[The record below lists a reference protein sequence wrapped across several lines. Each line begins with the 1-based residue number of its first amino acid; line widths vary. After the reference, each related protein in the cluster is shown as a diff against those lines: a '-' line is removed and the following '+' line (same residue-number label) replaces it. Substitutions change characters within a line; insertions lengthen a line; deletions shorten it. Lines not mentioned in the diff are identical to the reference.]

1 MKINPISEMT
11 VPVYREIKPVDNKE
25 LEKAVEKVDLGQ
37 KPEIKEPYKPDTA
50 EKKPGIDDG
59 RETIGISND
68 GDIAKASKAGLENMN
83 EGLVLKKTPEPE
95 RKADVNTE
103 AMKAA
108 PERIAPEKPP
118 VDDKAAEKT
127 AVESSDAKSPAQ
139 KAKTENLIGYSKD
152 ELERLYQQ
160 GEINSN
166 QLDRELERREMI
178 RGEKKDAA
186 DAVKQDE
193 KNEKKTNEDVAK
205 AMEDNREN
213 GVKQV
218 TAQNEEVVRN
228 QKEAANK
235 QADAVQEKRQDEK
248 ANAADNANEANT
260 ASAENRKQIITE
272 EMDRDDRFV
281 REMSVLSGAQEDTEI
296 KSEAFETAVENGRL
310 KLMEEV
316 FNVDPATASNA

>member
-1 MKINPISEMT
+1 MKINPINEMT

-25 LEKAVEKVDLGQ
+25 LEKAVEKVGAAGQ
-37 KPEIKEPYKPDTA
+37 PEIKEPYKPDLN
-50 EKKPGIDDG
+50 EKKPEVDDG
-59 RETIGISND
+59 RETIGVSND

-83 EGLVLKKTPEPE
+83 EGLVLRKTPEPE
-95 RKADVNTE
+95 KTF
-103 AMKAA
+103 A
-108 PERIAPEKPP
+108 PEPEKQ
-118 VDDKAAEKT
+118 VTENADK
-127 AVESSDAKSPAQ
+127 VESPAD
-139 KAKTENLIGYSKD
+139 KAKTQSLVGYSKD

-166 QLDRELERREMI
+166 QLDKELERRETI
-178 RGEKKDAA
+178 RGEKKEAA

-193 KNEKKTNEDVAK
+193 KDEKKVNEDVAT

-235 QADAVQEKRQDEK
+235 QADAVQEKRQDEMVNE
-248 ANAADNANEANT
+248 AENNNEANS
-260 ASAENRKQIITE
+260 ANAENRKQIITE
-272 EMDRDDRFV
+272 EMDRDDQFV